1 MAHDS
6 NAYLIE
12 TLGQLVEAKKEA
24 TALRDR
30 VSNLEEDLSQL
41 TERNRLNL
49 VKNDEVRR
57 HCNLFDI
64 SLTKSPIAS
73 CQKHETRVGD
83 EAIAGCGMSS
93 AY

>member
-12 TLGQLVEAKKEA
+12 TLGQLVKAKKEV
-24 TALRDR
+24 TALRER
-30 VSNLEEDLSQL
+30 VTNLEEEL

-57 HCNLFDI
+57 HDLFDI
-64 SLTKSPIAS
+64 SLT
-73 CQKHETRVGD
+73 
-83 EAIAGCGMSS
+83 
-93 AY
+93 

>member
-12 TLGQLVEAKKEA
+12 TLGQLVKAKKEV
-24 TALRDR
+24 TALRER
-30 VSNLEEDLSQL
+30 VANLEEEL

-57 HCNLFDI
+57 HDLFDI
-64 SLTKSPIAS
+64 SLT
-73 CQKHETRVGD
+73 
-83 EAIAGCGMSS
+83 
-93 AY
+93 